1 LNKFEAVKLKKIKS
15 KKFVLLG
22 LVLLISWTNQNIKP
36 ITITDDEKASIKL
49 EIEKLFQFRVSFDF

>member
-1 LNKFEAVKLKKIKS
+1 MKS
-15 KKFVLLG
+15 KLFVLLG